1 MIGLDL
7 RDTVRNVAADDMW
20 LVTKM
25 SSICYAPAG
34 NDVNKSGSKH
44 DKGVS
49 LLPNNQQCRVA
60 RLDPQG
66 VHLNQRRLQ
75 VCSSLHA
82 Q

>member
-7 RDTVRNVAADDMW
+7 LEAVGIVTVDGKW
-20 LVTKM
+20 LVRKM
-25 SSICYAPAG
+25 CSICYAPAG
-34 NDVNKSGSKH
+34 NDESKSGRKH
-44 DKGVS
+44 DKAAS

-75 VCSSLHA
+75 VSSSLHA